1 MTWKKKKNL
10 KKALKMLERKDK
22 WRSKVTY
29 TFDFLPI
36 DVIWNPQDFG
46 DWLFRR
52 LKQSN
57 ERFEVKL
64 AIMKLLARIIG
75 RHKLLIF
82 PFYTVV
88 IKHINPHQKLVPE
101 ILAMIAESI
110 HDLVPPDEIHPI
122 IEKIIDQYIS
132 EQVDN

>member
-10 KKALKMLERKDK
+10 KKALKMLERKEK

-29 TFDFLPI
+29 TYDFLPI
-36 DVIWNPQDFG
+36 DVIRNPQDFG

-64 AIMKLLARIIG
+64 AIMKLIARIIG

-110 HDLVPPDEIHPI
+110 HDLVPPDEIHPVV
-122 IEKIIDQYIS
+122 EKIIDQYIS
-132 EQVDN
+132 E